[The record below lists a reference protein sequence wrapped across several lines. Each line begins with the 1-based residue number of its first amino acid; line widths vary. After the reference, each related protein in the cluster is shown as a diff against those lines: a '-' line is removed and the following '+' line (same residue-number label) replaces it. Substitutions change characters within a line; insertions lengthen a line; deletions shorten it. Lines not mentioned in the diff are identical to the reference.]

1 MSGALSEKFLSCIK
15 YSVVNF
21 YSIVQ
26 FLFYWKSKFMFM
38 YYNFY
43 SIAQANI
50 NFYGNGVFRQ
60 HVNRKFAR
68 KFEEARGTSEQL
80 VNFRNWLKI
89 EESVEWTNR

>member
-1 MSGALSEKFLSCIK
+1 
-15 YSVVNF
+15 
-21 YSIVQ
+21 
-26 FLFYWKSKFMFM
+26 MFM

-80 VNFRNWLKI
+80 VNFRN
-89 EESVEWTNR
+89 